1 MTVTNVAAM
10 PDKAIDPVTLDII
23 ENALKNTRF
32 EMDAVLYRT
41 AMSPVIREQHD
52 QFPMITDPQ
61 GRMVVGQFGSFI
73 AGLMA
78 SWDQSIEPGD
88 VIMLSDPYLCGGAI
102 SHVNDLLVLLPIFYE
117 NEIVGWASMF
127 GHMQDVG
134 GPLTGSLPTG
144 ATSIFGEGLRLPPVK
159 IYEGGKLNRAVLDI
173 MLNNV
178 RQPDMNR
185 ADLMAI
191 VASCRTAE
199 KRVIELCER
208 FGKDTYLAACGALL
222 DRTYRAM
229 KQLIVQNL
237 PEEPQFF
244 EDYIDDDGLG
254 NGPFKMKLTIW
265 REGDEAYFDWT
276 GTDPQALG
284 PINFYL
290 NEGMFKMFIGV
301 YLIMVFDPQILFNDG
316 FYPSLHVKMPRGSLI
331 QPEFPAALG
340 CRTHALTRLF
350 DVLGGALA
358 KRAPE
363 FTTAAGYGTS
373 PYMLYSGYKDDG
385 EFYYLMEITYG
396 GIPGRP
402 IGDGMDGHSWWPLFT
417 NIPTEYLESYYP
429 IRIDGYTSIADS
441 GGAGFHRGG
450 NGIEKVYTYLEP
462 GEVSIHDDRW
472 LTPPWG
478 ILGGEPGMRS
488 QKILRRTDGSEEIL
502 PSKCDQVTVEAGD
515 QLVYRTAGGGGW
527 KDPLTRPAEAVAR
540 DVRYG
545 LVTRAKAEA
554 AYGVV
559 LNDDLTADEAA
570 STALRERM
578 TAERGEV
585 APFNFGPSLDELLA
599 TAEAQTGLPAPTKPQ
614 PVRWAM
620 ARAARAAAPARNGS
634 SNGAHRA
641 NGNGHP
647 TADTVAVDSPEST
660 PTV

>member
-1 MTVTNVAAM
+1 MANVNTAAI
-10 PDKAIDPVTLDII
+10 PQIEIDPVTLDII
-23 ENALKNTRF
+23 ENALKNTRY

-52 QFPMITDPQ
+52 QFPMITDPH
-61 GRMVVGQFGSFI
+61 GRMVVGQFGSYI
-73 AGLMA
+73 AGLMDT
-78 SWDQSIEPGD
+78 WDQSIEPGD
-88 VIMLSDPYLCGGAI
+88 VILLSDPYLCGGAI
-102 SHVNDLLVLLPIFYE
+102 SHVNDLLVLLPIFYGQGDE
-117 NEIVGWASMF
+117 VELIGWASMF
-127 GHMQDVG
+127 GHAQDVG
-134 GPLTGSLPTG
+134 GPLPGSLPTG
-144 ATSIFGEGLRLPPVK
+144 ATTIFGEGLRLPPVK
-159 IYEGGKLNRAVLDI
+159 LYERGKLNRAVLDI

-178 RQPDMNR
+178 RQPEMNR

-199 KRVIELCER
+199 KRVLELCER
-208 FGKDTYLAACGALL
+208 FGKDTYLAACQALL

-229 KQLIVQNL
+229 QQLIVQNL
-237 PEEPQFF
+237 PEEPQDF
-244 EDYIDDDGLG
+244 EDYVDDDGLG

-265 REGDEAYFDWT
+265 REGDQAYFDWT

-316 FYPSLHVKMPRGSLI
+316 FYPLLHVTMPKGSLI

-373 PYMLYSGYKDDG
+373 PYLLYSGYDGDG
-385 EFYYLMEITYG
+385 EFFYLMEITYG

-429 IRIDGYTSIADS
+429 IRIERYTSIEDS

-450 NGIEKVYTYLEP
+450 NGIEKVYTFLEP
-462 GEVSIHDDRW
+462 GEISIHDDRW

-478 ILGGEPGMRS
+478 ILGGTPGMRS
-488 QKILRRTDGSEEIL
+488 TKILRRADGTERIL
-502 PSKCDQVTVEAGD
+502 PSKCDQVQVEPGD
-515 QLVYRTAGGGGW
+515 QLIYRTAGGGGW
-527 KDPLTRPAEAVAR
+527 KDPLTRPPELVQR

-545 LVTRAKAEA
+545 LVSRAKAA
-554 AYGVV
+554 RDYGVV
-559 LNDDLTADEAA
+559 LTDTLEIDLAA
-570 STALRERM
+570 TERRR
-578 TAERGEV
+578 AEIAAARGPV
-585 APFNFGPSLDELLA
+585 KDFDFGPPLAELLA
-599 TAEAQTGLPAPTKPQ
+599 TAQEQTGLPAPKTPQ
-614 PVRWAM
+614 PVRWAV
-620 ARAARAAAPARNGS
+620 AKAARRAKQAANGAGAAAHTEAL
-634 SNGAHRA
+634 A
-641 NGNGHP
+641 
-647 TADTVAVDSPEST
+647 AD
-660 PTV
+660 

>member
-1 MTVTNVAAM
+1 MKLAAM
-10 PDKAIDPVTLDII
+10 PQIDIDPVTLDII
-23 ENALKNTRF
+23 ENALKNMRY

-52 QFPMITDPQ
+52 QFPMVTDPH
-61 GRMVVGQFGSFI
+61 GRMIVGQFGSYI
-73 AGLMA
+73 AGLMER
-78 SWDQSIEPGD
+78 WDQSIEPGD

-102 SHVNDLLVLLPIFYE
+102 SHVNDLLVLLPIFYGAGDAAE
-117 NEIVGWASMF
+117 LVGWASMF

-134 GPLTGSLPTG
+134 GPLPGSLPTG
-144 ATSIFGEGLRLPPVK
+144 ATTIFGEGLRLPPVK
-159 IYEGGKLNRAVLDI
+159 IFERGKLNRAVLDI

-178 RQPDMNR
+178 RQPEMNR

-199 KRVIELCER
+199 KRVIELCDR
-208 FGKDTYLAACGALL
+208 FGKDTYRAACQALL

-229 KQLIVQNL
+229 QQLIVQNL
-237 PEEPQFF
+237 PETPQDF

-254 NGPFKMKLTIW
+254 NGPYKMKLTIW
-265 REGDEAYFDWT
+265 REGDQAYFDWS

-290 NEGMFKMFIGV
+290 NDSMFRMFIGV

-316 FYPSLHVKMPRGSLI
+316 FYDLLHVNLPKGSLI

-358 KRAPE
+358 KKAPE

-373 PYMLYSGYKDDG
+373 PYLLYSGYDDNG
-385 EFYYLMEITYG
+385 EFFYLMEITYG

-429 IRIDGYTSIADS
+429 IRIDAYSSIMDS
-441 GGAGFHRGG
+441 GGAGMHRGG
-450 NGIEKVYTYLEP
+450 NGIEKIYTFLEP
-462 GEVSIHDDRW
+462 GEISIHDDRW

-478 ILGGEPGMRS
+478 ILGGATGMRS
-488 QKILRRTDGSEEIL
+488 TKLLRRAAGATTVL
-502 PSKCDQVTVEAGD
+502 PSKCDRVEVFPGD

-527 KDPLTRPAEAVAR
+527 KDPLVRPAEAVQR

-545 LVTRAKAEA
+545 LGSREKAVSD
-554 AYGVV
+554 YGVV
-559 LNDDLTADEAA
+559 LTDTLDIDLAA
-570 STALRERM
+570 TDAKRAELAAARGRVKDFDYGPAL
-578 TAERGEV
+578 
-585 APFNFGPSLDELLA
+585 SELLE
-599 TAEAQTGLPAPTKPQ
+599 TAEAQTGLPAPKTPQ
-614 PVRWAM
+614 PLKWAAAKA
-620 ARAARAAAPARNGS
+620 ARRAAASATT
-634 SNGAHRA
+634 NGATKQEA
-641 NGNGHP
+641 LVTSGE
-647 TADTVAVDSPEST
+647 ALAAASQA
-660 PTV
+660 